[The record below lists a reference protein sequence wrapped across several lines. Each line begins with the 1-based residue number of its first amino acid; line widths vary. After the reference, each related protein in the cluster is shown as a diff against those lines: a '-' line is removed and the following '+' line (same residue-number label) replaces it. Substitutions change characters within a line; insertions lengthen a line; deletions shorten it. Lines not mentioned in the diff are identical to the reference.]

1 MTEPGRQGTMLEDA
15 LGAGNALL
23 VSREAEE
30 NRLYR
35 GR

>member
-15 LGAGNALL
+15 HAAGDALL
-23 VSREAEE
+23 VSHEAEE

-35 GR
+35 GQ